1 MRNPSRRRRF
11 DGGSIGT
18 AVVLMAVGAVLAF
31 GVDAP
36 AVVAEYVDLL
46 DLGLI
51 LVWAGIL
58 ILVMQVVMNRRPGGG
73 RTRRSPAYDE
83 DVTSD
88 HDWHDRDVHRP
99 GYAGE
104 TQRLPTI
111 RDR

>member
-1 MRNPSRRRRF
+1 MWWQA
-11 DGGSIGT
+11 SIGT
-18 AVVLMAVGAVLAF
+18 AVVLMALGGVLAF

-58 ILVMQVVMNRRPGGG
+58 ILVMQVVMNRRPSGGK
-73 RTRRSPAYDE
+73 TRRTPAYDE
-83 DVTSD
+83 SD
-88 HDWHDRDVHRP
+88 DWSDDGSRDENDVHRP

-104 TQRLPTI
+104 TKRLPTI